1 MAALI
6 AARGLRHD
14 RLGARDVAHVPPVPV
29 LLIDRLGALDGA
41 YAAAGVCLTGGSLV
55 DHGGHTPWE
64 PAAHACALLHGP
76 HVANFAADYAA
87 LDAQG
92 AAREVTAATLATTL
106 AALMADEARRRKM
119 GAAARAAL
127 DAAAPDPAG
136 LVAALL
142 ALARD

>member
-1 MAALI
+1 MDDI
-6 AARGLRHD
+6 AAGRPLRLVVGISGASGVMYGV
-14 RLGARDVAHVPPVPV
+14 RLLEA
-29 LLIDRLGALDGA
+29 LNRLGALDGA

-92 AAREVTAATLATTL
+92 AAREVANLGR
-106 AALMADEARRRKM
+106 DSVQRRRG
-119 GAAARAAL
+119 GARPGGERETAHL
-127 DAAAPDPAG
+127 G
-136 LVAALL
+136 GECIELHG
-142 ALARD
+142 